1 MKTGRFFSALAVSLF
16 TLSLLILVPASRA
29 QSTETTQIASST
41 QSSNTAPLF
50 SDVTLVAPPASPT
63 YIWSSS
69 DDLDSGGNYT
79 GADLDD
85 PTYSENDWVHR
96 WLRAVD
102 TARSEQPHYV
112 APLITTHILL
122 VQQFRFDTYYQFSTA
137 RVESWDYGA
146 YHGLEIIP
154 NTRMEVQV
162 GIPPYMAYEAP
173 HMPDGFGDVSIF
185 LKFRAF
191 SATEGKG
198 DYFFGFFLGG
208 EFPSS
213 TPPIGKGHTIWT
225 PSIGAAK
232 GWSTGSRSL
241 EFDVQS
247 NFGASVP
254 QSGTNTLGRSL
265 FFNNVFQLGIEKHLW
280 PEVEVNSTFFV
291 DGPLSGDKEVFLTP
305 GLLIGPFDIAERL
318 HFEPGAGVQI
328 AATQFHEYDRRWI
341 WTVRF
346 PF

>member
-16 TLSLLILVPASRA
+16 TLSLILVPASRA
-29 QSTETTQIASST
+29 QSTDTTPTASST
-41 QSSNTAPLF
+41 QSSNTASLF
-50 SDVTLVAPPASPT
+50 SDVTLVAPPASST
-63 YIWSSS
+63 YVWPSS
-69 DDLDSGGNYT
+69 DDLDSSGDYT
-79 GADLDD
+79 GADPDD

-112 APLITTHILL
+112 APLITTHVDL

-137 RVESWDYGA
+137 RVGTDDYGGQK
-146 YHGLEIIP
+146 GLEIIP

-162 GIPPYMAYEAP
+162 GIPPYMFNRAP
-173 HMPDGFGDVSIF
+173 SPDGFGDVTIF

-191 SATEGKG
+191 SATEGHG
-198 DYFFGFFLGG
+198 DYFVGFFLGG
-208 EFPSS
+208 EFPSA
-213 TPPIGKGHTIWT
+213 TPPLGKGHTIWT
-225 PSIGAAK
+225 PMIAAAK
-232 GWSTGSRSL
+232 GWTWSWGG
-241 EFDVQS
+241 FDVQS
-247 NFGASVP
+247 NFAGSVP
-254 QSGTNTLGRSL
+254 QSGTDTLGRSL
-265 FFNNVFQLGIEKHLW
+265 IFNNTFQFEIEKHLW
-280 PEVEVNSTFFV
+280 PEFEANSTFFV

-318 HFEPGAGVQI
+318 HFEPGGGVQI